1 MKQTL
6 QLLWLAALLALTFN
20 ATAQTWTNTT
30 PMANPRYA
38 HTSTLLP
45 NGQVLVTGGANGGG
59 VVSSAE
65 LYDPSTGLWTSAG
78 AMATPRHYHTATL
91 LPTGRV
97 LVTGGHHGS
106 YLSSAEL
113 YEPASGL
120 WTNTSTTAAPRYI
133 HTATLLPNGRVL
145 VTGGFNG
152 SLVSSAELYDPSA
165 GLWTNTTPMANPR
178 YVHTATLLP
187 NGQVL
192 VTGGYNNGGGVVPS
206 AELYVPALR
215 IATDLADVTAVVG
228 SSATFQVVAAGEES
242 LDYQWFYTSSEA
254 PAMAGA
260 YAQTIVGFVY
270 GAVVTNGGYGY
281 TTAPR
286 VQFIGGGGSGA
297 LGYTTV
303 SNGSVYSII
312 LTNAGSG
319 YSSLP
324 TVVIDPPSGLLPG
337 QTNSHLTLN
346 DVGPRNRGTYQVV
359 VSDGSGSVTSRLAEI
374 TLLYPPDIEVQPA
387 SQDVSLRGAVTL
399 SVTPSGTAPFQY
411 QWRLAGTNLPT
422 ATNSTLAL
430 VNFST
435 NHVGRYTVR
444 VTSPYGSVTSSP
456 AEVNMLPSLNV
467 PFAGGVQLWGQ
478 PAILNVGAV
487 GTGALQY
494 QWYYN
499 GQAISGATSN
509 SFRFESIQFTNA
521 GFYSVVVSSSLG
533 SVTNTPYQVVVNPA
547 DVGLGLFPGVII
559 TGTIDYNYA
568 IQGSTDLRDTN
579 AWVTLTNLTLTQPV
593 QIWSDYTADTT
604 QPGNPRKY
612 YRVRAIEVPVDF
624 ALVLAGTLPATSGL
638 GAQPV
643 GAFYMAKTETTWG
656 QWQSVRTWA
665 LTHGYPDLTAG
676 AGVGDRYP
684 VTTVNSYD
692 AMKWCNARS
701 EQEGLT
707 PVYTFAGGALYQ
719 AGNAEPEVS
728 ATANGYRLPSEKEWE
743 FAARGGVNTR
753 SYLYSGS
760 DNIDGVAVFSS
771 NSGGTSQVVGAKL
784 ANELNISD
792 MSGNV
797 YEWCFDF
804 YNGDRPIRGGGWYG
818 PSVDLLVASRHIC
831 SATDRQGNIGFR
843 VVRNFVP

>member
-6 QLLWLAALLALTFN
+6 QLLWLAALLALTFHT
-20 ATAQTWTNTT
+20 TAQTWTNTT
-30 PMANPRYA
+30 SMATPRHDHTATLLPNGRVLVTGGYNGGTVSSAELYDPSTGLWTSAGAMANPRYA

-45 NGQVLVTGGANGGG
+45 NGQVLVTGGINNGSG
-59 VVSSAE
+59 
-65 LYDPSTGLWTSAG
+65 
-78 AMATPRHYHTATL
+78 
-91 LPTGRV
+91 
-97 LVTGGHHGS
+97 
-106 YLSSAEL
+106 YLS
-113 YEPASGL
+113 
-120 WTNTSTTAAPRYI
+120 
-133 HTATLLPNGRVL
+133 
-145 VTGGFNG
+145 
-152 SLVSSAELYDPSA
+152 
-165 GLWTNTTPMANPR
+165 
-178 YVHTATLLP
+178 
-187 NGQVL
+187 
-192 VTGGYNNGGGVVPS
+192 S

-215 IATDLADVTAVVG
+215 IVTDLADVTAVVG
-228 SSATFQVVAAGEES
+228 SSTTFQVVAEGAGP
-242 LDYQWFYTSSEA
+242 LGYQWFYTSSEA

-286 VQFIGGGGSGA
+286 VQFIGGGGSDA

-337 QTNSHLTLN
+337 QSNSHLTLN

-374 TLLYPPDIEVQPA
+374 TLLYPPGIEVQPA

-456 AEVNMLPSLNV
+456 AEVNMLPSLSA

-478 PAILNVGAV
+478 PSTLTVGAV
-487 GTGALQY
+487 GTGTLSY

-719 AGNAEPEVS
+719 AENAEPEVS

-818 PSVDLLVASRHIC
+818 PSGDLLVASRHIC